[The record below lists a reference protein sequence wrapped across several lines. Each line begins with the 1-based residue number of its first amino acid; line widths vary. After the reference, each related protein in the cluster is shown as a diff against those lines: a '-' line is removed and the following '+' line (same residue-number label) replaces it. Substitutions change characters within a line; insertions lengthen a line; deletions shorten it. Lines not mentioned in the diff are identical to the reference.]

1 MNRGQFV
8 LGPLFDMESWF
19 QLFYCKILKIN
30 LEDIMMTFIL
40 NGNKVSAPAELKLID
55 YLRDEARLTSVKNG
69 CAKGTCGACT
79 VLIDGKNVR
88 ACTKK
93 IKDIENKNVVTVEG
107 LNETEQKIYSEAF
120 AKAGAVQCGFCI
132 PGMVM
137 SAKALIDHNPEPTSV
152 DVKKAIKNNLC
163 RCTGYVK
170 IEKAILMA
178 AEAFR
183 KDVDIKLDEEAKVG
197 SRMSRID
204 AVDKT
209 LGRAMYPDDYYM
221 EGMLYGKA
229 LRSKYPRAKVI
240 SINTSKAK
248 KLKGVH
254 AVLTAE
260 DVPANNYQGYIFR
273 DWPTMIAPGEETR
286 YVGDAIAIVAAE
298 TREILNK
305 ALSLIEVEYEELKP
319 ITNVHDALK
328 EDAYKIHEK
337 GNVLSNIYVKRGDPD
352 SAIANSK
359 YVVTKTYKTMP
370 IDHAFMEPESAIAFY
385 KEDVLT
391 LYVSSQHIHHDHE
404 EISYIL
410 GLPKDKVHVISAY
423 VGGGFGGKED
433 LTVQHHAALLTY
445 YTKRPVKVTFSR
457 EESLLVH
464 PKRHAMET
472 EITTAC
478 DEDGKITA
486 LKARVLADTGA
497 YASLGSVVLERACT
511 HLCGPYRI
519 PNIELNGYAIYTNNP
534 PAGAFRGFGVPQ
546 TTFGSETNINILAE
560 KVGLDKW
567 KFRYKNAAKPG
578 DSLPTGQICDE
589 TTAAIE
595 VIKASKEEYY
605 KYLSSKEYYVGIGLA
620 MKNTGCGVGT
630 VDTGRCNLEIKGGK
644 VILETSAQCIGQGLG
659 TVMVQ
664 ICGETTGIPLK
675 LIERCAPDTDITPDS
690 GATTASRQTLITGE
704 ATRRASL
711 KLKEALK
718 YKSLN
723 ELEGEIFKGEF
734 TAVTDRLTSKKEH
747 PKQHESYGYAVQL
760 VVLDKEGRVCKVFV
774 AQDVGTAINPT
785 NIEGQ
790 IEGGVVMGLGFALT
804 EKFETENGYV
814 KSKFGTIGL
823 WRSTEIPDIQ
833 YKLIEKKLGKLAYGA
848 KGVGE
853 IVLIP
858 TISAAADAYYELDG
872 KRRFNLPLQNTFY
885 NRK

>member
-1 MNRGQFV
+1 
-8 LGPLFDMESWF
+8 MEERYMIKF
-19 QLFYCKILKIN
+19 K
-30 LEDIMMTFIL
+30 L
-40 NGNKVSAPAELKLID
+40 NNNEVSASGELKLID

-79 VLIDGKNVR
+79 VVIDGKNIR
-88 ACTKK
+88 ACVKK
-93 IKDIENKNVVTVEG
+93 IKDIEGKNVITVEG
-107 LNETEQKIYSEAF
+107 LTEREKDVYSSAF

-132 PGMVM
+132 PGMIM
-137 SAKALIDHNPEPTSV
+137 SAKALIDSNPNPTIQ
-152 DVKKAIKNNLC
+152 DIKKAIKNNLC

-183 KDVDIKLDEEAKVG
+183 EKTEIKLEEEAKVG

-209 LGRAMYPDDYYM
+209 LGKAKYPDDYYM

-229 LRSKYPRAKVI
+229 LRSKYPRAKVL
-240 SINTSKAK
+240 SIDTSKAK

-254 AVLTAE
+254 SVLTAE
-260 DVPANNYQGYIFR
+260 DIPGNNYQGYIFR
-273 DWPTMIAPGEETR
+273 DWPTMIPVGEETR

-298 TREILNK
+298 TKEILEK
-305 ALSLIEVEYEELKP
+305 ALSLIEVEYEELTP
-319 ITNVHDALK
+319 ILDVHDALK
-328 EDAYKIHEK
+328 NTDYKIHEK
-337 GNVLSNIYVKRGDPD
+337 GNVLSNTYVKRGDPD
-352 SAIANSK
+352 KVIANAK
-359 YVVTKTYKTMP
+359 YVVTKTYKTVP
-370 IDHAFMEPESAIAFY
+370 IDHAFIEPESTLAFY
-385 KEDVLT
+385 KEDILT

-410 GLPKDKVHVISAY
+410 GLPKEKVHVISAY

-445 YTKRPVKVTFSR
+445 YTKRPVKITFSR

-464 PKRHAMET
+464 PKRHAMES

-478 DEDGKITA
+478 DENGNLIA

-497 YASLGSVVLERACT
+497 YSSLGSVVLERACT
-511 HLCGPYRI
+511 HLSGPYRI
-519 PNIELNGYAIYTNNP
+519 PNIELDGYAIYTNNP

-546 TTFGSETNINILAE
+546 TTFGSETNINILSGM
-560 KVGLDKW
+560 VGLDKW
-567 KFRYKNAAKPG
+567 EFRYKNAVRPG
-578 DSLPTGQICDE
+578 DTLPTGQICDE

-595 VIKASKEEYY
+595 TLDSVKKKYYEYLNSDD
-605 KYLSSKEYYVGIGLA
+605 KYVGIGFT

-630 VDTGRCNLEIKGGK
+630 LDTGRCNLEIKDGH

-664 ICGETTGIPLK
+664 ICGETTGLPLK
-675 LIERCAPDTDITPDS
+675 LIKRCEPDTDITPDS

-704 ATRRASL
+704 ATRRASVEL
-711 KLKEALK
+711 KKALK
-718 YKSLN
+718 TNSLS
-723 ELEGEIFKGEF
+723 ELEGKVFKGEF
-734 TAVTDRLTSKKEH
+734 TVITDKLASKKEH

-760 VVLDKEGRVCKVFV
+760 VVLDKSGKVSDVVV
-774 AQDVGTAINPT
+774 AQDVGRAINPT

-804 EKFETENGYV
+804 EKFETEKGYI

-823 WRSTEIPDIQ
+823 WRSTDVPKIE
-833 YKLIEKKLGKLAYGA
+833 YELIEKKLGTLAYGA

-853 IVLIP
+853 LVLIP
-858 TISAAADAYYELDG
+858 TISAAADAYKMLDG
-872 KRRFNLPLQNTFY
+872 ITRFSLPLENTFY
-885 NRK
+885 NKK